1 MPSQKAVCVRV
12 TSVTQPNTTFLAP
25 PRTVNAFL
33 CGFTSFTPAS
43 LVPVWVTVTLHLDGE
58 GQGTKKTST
67 MAWAAPRAVVTNE
80 LFVQIYSGLLD
91 VGDSILG
98 VLAEKNVWRHRTES
112 RKYTCKT
119 SDSSSG
125 IDNTPAFDLPC
136 QHPPYV
142 CYIGL
147 QPRETLLQLE
157 IHLSLCAAQF
167 QLLVDCIQLTWP
179 SQLSCPSMRM
189 HRHCRTEE

>member
-33 CGFTSFTPAS
+33 CGLTSFTPAS

-58 GQGTKKTST
+58 VSKWQGTKKTST
-67 MAWAAPRAVVTNE
+67 TAWAAPRALVTNE
-80 LFVQIYSGLLD
+80 LFGQIYSVLLD

-98 VLAEKNVWRHRTES
+98 VLAEKNVSVRYGDIEQKVENILVKLPTLRPALIIPPFLISPVRITASGHS
-112 RKYTCKT
+112 T
-119 SDSSSG
+119 STRDPS
-125 IDNTPAFDLPC
+125 F
-136 QHPPYV
+136 
-142 CYIGL
+142 
-147 QPRETLLQLE
+147 
-157 IHLSLCAAQF
+157 SLRCTVPVV
-167 QLLVDCIQLTWP
+167 LVDCIQSTWP

-189 HRHCRTEE
+189 HRHCRTEK